1 MPKLKLKVVHPTNGS
16 DIMIEADVGVTIGEV
31 VFELVQNNFLAGGLA
46 YSVVI
51 GKDPDAPPVA
61 DQNKSMKE
69 LGISDGATLTI
80 RVAPSAIPAQPPAPA
95 KKQVKPQKKKP
106 DAGAPA
112 PLGEEKTPAPAA
124 PKNEDATARILE
136 EYARVL
142 TENAQWTKRHELEYR
157 NYLDERT
164 RLENKL
170 KTCERKS
177 GEMKIAAVVLTSA
190 QVVTVL
196 GAAFVGVNA
205 LPSIFT
211 IAAGVLMTA
220 AGLWLSFR
228 KSR

>member
-1 MPKLKLKVVHPTNGS
+1 VPKLKLKVVHPTNGS
-16 DIMIEADVGVTIGEV
+16 DIMIEADSGVTIGEV
-31 VFELVQNNFLAGGLA
+31 VFELVQNNFLAGSLA

-80 RVAPSAIPAQPPAPA
+80 RVAPSAVPAQPPAPA

-106 DAGAPA
+106 DAGVPA
-112 PLGEEKTPAPAA
+112 PLGDEKAPA
-124 PKNEDATARILE
+124 PKNEDATTRILE

-177 GEMKIAAVVLTSA
+177 GEMKIAAIVLTGA

-220 AGLWLSFR
+220 TGLWLSFR